1 MNTYQCL
8 PNRYTNLMANKSCTT
23 IIINAYGCY
32 TREITIICY
41 KLLPRSVWQY
51 QVRYCCHPLTTM
63 RSTRLWGG
71 KMCVWTSTYAQ
82 SLHPHLNRAHT
93 VNVIETYMYMSH
105 ALGQLITTHMWEPFY
120 LVESTTV
127 LPDQSTLIW
136 PSLWGKFSFGR
147 FTEGSFWL
155 MVWAL
160 KVISGLPYWGD
171 IIVIN
176 WGE

>member
-1 MNTYQCL
+1 MHYYHYKCLWLLHAWNDINLLQIVTQVCL
-8 PNRYTNLMANKSCTT
+8 PVPGKV
-23 IIINAYGCY
+23 
-32 TREITIICY
+32 
-41 KLLPRSVWQY
+41 LLPPPHHDEVDPALR
-51 QVRYCCHPLTTM
+51 
-63 RSTRLWGG
+63 G
-71 KMCVWTSTYAQ
+71 KNVCVWTSTYAQ

-136 PSLWGKFSFGR
+136 PSLWGKFSLGR

-155 MVWAL
+155 MVWGL